1 MNRRSWIAV
10 GAAMAALTFSA
21 PAWAQ
26 ATSYPGKFVKIIIPY
41 PPGGITDIAGRA
53 LAQKLTELLG
63 QSFIIEN
70 RAGGG
75 GTIGAGI
82 AAKAPA
88 DGYTLFLGGSTSHG
102 TIPNT
107 YANLPYDA
115 QKDFAPVALVASTPM
130 LVLVNP
136 ALPAKSMG
144 ELISYLKANPGKTAY
159 ASTGTGGVIHLTVE
173 LFKAMSGTDMRHVP
187 YKGSVPALTD
197 LIGGHVDLMFDN
209 MASALPQVKAGKLK
223 ALAVTSAKRSSQAP
237 DLPSVAESV
246 AGFDSAT
253 WVAIYT
259 PAGTPP
265 EIIARLNAGINQA
278 LKSAEVLSRFD
289 SAGLEPGGGTAAE
302 LGKLTREEMAKW
314 AGVVKRLGLV
324 PE

>member
-1 MNRRSWIAV
+1 MNRTSLFAIL
-10 GAAMAALTFSA
+10 AAMPALVFCA
-21 PAWAQ
+21 PVWAQ
-26 ATSYPGKFVKIIIPY
+26 AASYPGKFVKIIIPY

-53 LAQKLTELLG
+53 IGQKLAELLG
-63 QSFIIEN
+63 QSFVIEN

-82 AAKAPA
+82 AAKSPA
-88 DGYTLFLGGSTSHG
+88 DGYTIFLGGSTSHG

-115 QKDFAPVALVASTPM
+115 QKDFAPIVLIASTPM

-136 ALPAKSMG
+136 SFPVKSMG
-144 ELISYLKANPGKTAY
+144 ELITYLKANPGKVAY

-173 LFKAMSGTDMRHVP
+173 MFKAMSGTDIRHVP

-209 MASALPQVKAGKLK
+209 VPSALPQVKAGKLK
-223 ALAVTSAKRSSQAP
+223 ALAVTSANRSPQLP
-237 DLPSVAESV
+237 DLPSIAESV

-253 WVAIYT
+253 WVALYA

-265 EIIARLNAGINQA
+265 EIIARLNSAANQA
-278 LKSAEVLSRFD
+278 LKSADVLGRFE
-289 SAGLEPGGGTAAE
+289 SAGLDPGGGTAAD
-302 LGKLTREEMAKW
+302 LGRITREELAKW
-314 AGVVKRLGLV
+314 AGVVRKLGLV